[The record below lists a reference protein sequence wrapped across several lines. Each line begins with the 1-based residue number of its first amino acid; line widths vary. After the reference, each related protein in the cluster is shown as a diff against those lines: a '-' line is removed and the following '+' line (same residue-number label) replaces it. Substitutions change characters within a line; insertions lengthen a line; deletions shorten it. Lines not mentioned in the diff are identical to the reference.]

1 MRRFLIG
8 LTAVGSLLGNSAIAA
23 QQCPNATDE
32 QAFEL
37 TALKTALM
45 VVATTC
51 GDREQYNSFIRRYQP
66 KLVET
71 DRSLSSY
78 FKAHYGSRGQYE
90 QDRYA
95 TDLANTQSR
104 FGLSQGTDFCSRNA
118 TLFTEVMA
126 LGSPADL
133 PTYAAGKDLI
143 PAAIGACPGMT
154 VASATTHAS
163 GHVNVK
169 KKH

>member
-8 LTAVGSLLGNSAIAA
+8 LTAVGSLLGNSAMAA
-23 QQCPNATDE
+23 QQCPSATD
-32 QAFEL
+32 QQVFEL

-51 GDREQYNSFIRRYQP
+51 GNKEQYGNFIRRYQP

-71 DRSLSSY
+71 NNSLNNY
-78 FKAHYGSRGQYE
+78 FKAHYGSRGQFE
-90 QDRYA
+90 HDKYA

-104 FGLSQGTDFCSRNA
+104 FGLEQGTDFCSRNA
-118 TLFTEVMA
+118 TLFSEVLA

-143 PAAIGACPGMT
+143 PASIGACPGATM
-154 VASATTHAS
+154 ASAGAGSS
-163 GHVNVK
+163 GSSK

>member
-8 LTAVGSLLGNSAIAA
+8 LTAVGSLLGNSAMAA
-23 QQCPNATDE
+23 QQCPNVTDQ

-51 GDREQYNSFIRRYQP
+51 GNKEQYGNFIRRYQP

-71 DRSLSSY
+71 DRSLGGY

-104 FGLSQGTDFCSRNA
+104 YGLDQGTDFCSRNG
-118 TLFTEVMA
+118 TLFTEVLA
-126 LGSPADL
+126 LGSAADL
-133 PTYAAGKDLI
+133 STYAAGKDLI
-143 PAAIGACPGMT
+143 PATLGACPGIT
-154 VASATTHAS
+154 TASAGSSSAKST
-163 GHVNVK
+163 K
-169 KKH
+169 KKN

>member
-8 LTAVGSLLGNSAIAA
+8 LTAVGSLLGNSAMAA
-23 QQCPNATDE
+23 QQCPNATDQ

-51 GDREQYNSFIRRYQP
+51 GNKEQYGNFIRRYQP

-71 DRSLSSY
+71 DRSLGSY
-78 FKAHYGSRGQYE
+78 FKAHYGSRGQFE
-90 QDRYA
+90 QDKYA

-104 FGLSQGTDFCSRNA
+104 FGLEQGTDFCARNA
-118 TLFTEVMA
+118 TLFTEVLA
-126 LGSPADL
+126 LGSAADL
-133 PTYAAGKDLI
+133 PHYAAGKDLI
-143 PAAIGACPGMT
+143 PASLGVCPGSGSQSSGT
-154 VASATTHAS
+154 RTADAT
-163 GHVNVK
+163 K